1 MFYSSA
7 CFFIG
12 RFAELYLL
20 YTPQRNPNALDITNK
35 AAEKICHMS
44 LHTYVREQISLQICT
59 CKVKKKKSF
68 QNDLSSYLSQYREE
82 IPPPLLTGSPATQA
96 DFIRIL

>member
-20 YTPQRNPNALDITNK
+20 YTPLRNTNALDITNK

-44 LHTYVREQISLQICT
+44 LHAYVREQISTLQICT
-59 CKVKKKKSF
+59 FKVKNSF

-82 IPPPLLTGSPATQA
+82 IPPPCRQGLMQPRLASFLLCN
-96 DFIRIL
+96 

>member
-20 YTPQRNPNALDITNK
+20 YTPLRNTNALDITNK

-59 CKVKKKKSF
+59 FKVKNSF
-68 QNDLSSYLSQYREE
+68 QNDLSSYLSQYRE
-82 IPPPLLTGSPATQA
+82 ISPPCRQGLMQPRLASFLLYN
-96 DFIRIL
+96 